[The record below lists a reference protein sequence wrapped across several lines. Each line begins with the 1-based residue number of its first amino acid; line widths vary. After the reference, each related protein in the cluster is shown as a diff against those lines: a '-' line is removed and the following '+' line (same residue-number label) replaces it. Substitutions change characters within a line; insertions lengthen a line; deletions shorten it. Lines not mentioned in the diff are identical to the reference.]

1 VMFPKPGRRSSR
13 KRGDGDQAVYRHVEA
28 RDGGCVAS
36 RVDPAVDRCEG
47 RIEREHVRPGGGAM
61 GMRRITRPGA
71 VVLLCRH
78 HHQDGWAT
86 SHKPALREYLARV
99 EPEG

>member
-1 VMFPKPGRRSSR
+1 MYPKGPRRTPR
-13 KRGDGDQAVYRHVEA
+13 RRGPDPAAVYRHVEL
-28 RDGGCVAS
+28 RDVTCVAS
-36 RVDPAVDRCEG
+36 RADASVDACEG

-61 GMRRITRPGA
+61 GMRRITRNDA
-71 VVLLCRH
+71 VVLLCHH

-99 EPEG
+99 EPGE